1 MCIHFFIV
9 GTYVSMMQKSQTH
22 PDIPKKL
29 IFVCLAT
36 LGFFALILIS
46 QANIGYKSSLLQ
58 LTMPANID
66 KV

>member
-1 MCIHFFIV
+1 MFIDLFIV
-9 GTYVSMMQKSQTH
+9 STHVSMMQKSQTH

-58 LTMPANID
+58 LIMPANID